1 MTHEKRRYSAEDK
14 LIENGGFSY
23 KDDTQS
29 LKAELDRLREALVK
43 VDKTASRTDLS
54 DYFALM
60 CVLNIARKALEEGDH
75 G

>member
-29 LKAELDRLREALVK
+29 LRAERDRLRKLMGEILNECEHP
-43 VDKTASRTDLS
+43 DWASTRSIAD
-54 DYFALM
+54 
-60 CVLNIARKALEEGDH
+60 IARKALEGATH
-75 G
+75 GN